1 MHTFTPQSVLVS
13 RFSAL
18 GDVAMTIPVLY
29 SACAA
34 NPNTDFIFITKPV
47 AAKLFMETPANLTV
61 IGVDTDEYKGVGGMW
76 RLARILKK
84 RYRIDSYADL
94 HDVLR
99 TRLLRIFLRIS
110 GVRVHRIRKGRR
122 GKYALTRRRNKVMIP
137 LISTRARYRE
147 VFFSL
152 GLSYTET
159 FRGYFQGNTP
169 VPALYAVATP
179 EKAPGEHW
187 IAIAPFAKHKGKIYP
202 EELMERVVKALAAK
216 KGYKLFL
223 LGAGQRETNIIA
235 RWCLGTDNVINM
247 AALGLGFQA
256 EMALM
261 HQCEAVLAMDSA
273 NMHIASLVGVRV
285 VSIWGATHPY
295 CGFMGWHQKKEDA
308 IGLDLTCRPCSV
320 FGNKPCH
327 RGDFLCMYGIT
338 PDRILST
345 LLR

>member
-1 MHTFTPQSVLVS
+1 MS

-34 NPNTDFIFITKPV
+34 NPNTDFIFITRPV
-47 AAKLFMETPANLTV
+47 AAKLFLETPDNLTV
-61 IGVDTDEYKGVGGMW
+61 VAVNTDEYKGVRGLW
-76 RLARILKK
+76 RLARMLK
-84 RYRIDSYADL
+84 REYRIDAYADL

-99 TRLLRIFLRIS
+99 TRLLRIFMHMS
-110 GVRVHRIRKGRR
+110 GVHVRHIRKERR

-137 LISTRARYRE
+137 LVSTRARYRE

-159 FRGYFQGNTP
+159 FRGYYREHTP
-169 VPALYAVATP
+169 DPALYAAATP
-179 EKAPGEHW
+179 PKAEGEHW

-216 KGYKLFL
+216 NRYKLFL
-223 LGAGQRETNIIA
+223 LGAGARETNIIA
-235 RWCLGTDNVINM
+235 RWCLGTDNVVNM
-247 AALGLGFQA
+247 AALALGFKA

-261 HQCEAVLAMDSA
+261 HQCDAVLAMDSA
-273 NMHIASLVGVRV
+273 NMHLASIVGTRV
-285 VSIWGATHPY
+285 VSVWGATHPY
-295 CGFMGWHQKKEDA
+295 CGFMGWRQKKEDA

-327 RGDFLCMYGIT
+327 RGDFLCMYGIN
-338 PDRILST
+338 PDRIIAT
-345 LLR
+345 LMR